1 MDFKAF
7 KMDGLGND
15 FVIIERNKRN
25 PISISKEKIIE
36 LGKRDNIGFDQMIFV
51 EEDRVVPNHASITI
65 FNSDGDEVDA
75 CGNGSRCAVL
85 YCFHQGIIQSNC
97 SFITNDGI
105 HQGQVLENE
114 NIKISIKSPVLV
126 DKLTNGDFEVNTG
139 SPHYVQIAESLD
151 NIDFNKHCKLIRNN
165 DKYFQNGINVNLVK
179 VEDNLL
185 DMRTYERGVEDETLS
200 CGSGVTASALAIAFE
215 NKIENSLFVKTRGGK
230 LKVDFVRIEN
240 NFEKVFL
247 TGPAKF
253 VFSGDYDL

>member
-1 MDFKAF
+1 MLLKFTKYQ
-7 KMDGLGND
+7 GTGND
-15 FVIIERNKRN
+15 FVIIDLNNDIFEFSENQIKKICDRKYGIGADGLILISNHDIDSFEMKFFN
-25 PISISKEKIIE
+25 P
-36 LGKRDNIGFDQMIFV
+36 
-51 EEDRVVPNHASITI
+51 
-65 FNSDGDEVDA
+65 DGSSSF

-105 HQGQVLENE
+105 HQGQVLKNE
-114 NIKISIKSPVLV
+114 NIKISIKSPLLV
-126 DKLTNGDFEVNTG
+126 DKLSNGDFEVNTG
-139 SPHYVQIAESLD
+139 SPHYVQIAKSLD
-151 NIDFNKHCKLIRNN
+151 KIDFNKHCKLIRNN

-200 CGSGVTASALAIAFE
+200 CGSGVTATALAIAYE
-215 NKIENSLFVKTRGGK
+215 NKIEDSIFVKTRGGK
-230 LKVDFVRIEN
+230 LKVDFERLEN
-240 NFEKVFL
+240 RFEKVFL

>member
-1 MDFKAF
+1 MLVKFTKYQ
-7 KMDGLGND
+7 GTGND
-15 FVIIERNKRN
+15 FVIIDLTKNNFKFSNNQIKKICNRKYGIGADGLILISNHHKLSFEMKFFN
-25 PISISKEKIIE
+25 PDGS
-36 LGKRDNIGFDQMIFV
+36 
-51 EEDRVVPNHASITI
+51 AS
-65 FNSDGDEVDA
+65 F

-105 HQGQVLENE
+105 HQGQILEDE
-114 NIKISIKSPVLV
+114 NIKISIKSPVSV
-126 DKLTNGDFEVNTG
+126 EKLSNGDFEVNTG

-151 NIDFNKHCKLIRNN
+151 NIDFNKHCKIIRNN

-179 VEDNLL
+179 VEDNFL

-240 NFEKVFL
+240 IFEKIFL

>member
-1 MDFKAF
+1 MLVKFTKYQ
-7 KMDGLGND
+7 GTGND
-15 FVIIERNKRN
+15 FVIIDLTKDEFKFSVNQIKKICDRKYGIGADGLILISNHNRVSFEMKFFN
-25 PISISKEKIIE
+25 PDGS
-36 LGKRDNIGFDQMIFV
+36 
-51 EEDRVVPNHASITI
+51 AS
-65 FNSDGDEVDA
+65 F

-85 YCFHQGIIQSNC
+85 YCFHQGIVQSNC

-105 HQGQVLENE
+105 HQGQVLEDE

-139 SPHYVQIAESLD
+139 SPHYVQIANSID
-151 NIDFNKHCKLIRNN
+151 NIDFQKHCKSIRNN

-179 VEDNLL
+179 VEDDFL

-200 CGSGVTASALAIAFE
+200 CGSGVTATALAIAYE
-215 NKIENSLFVKTRGGK
+215 NKIENSLFVETRGGK
-230 LKVDFVRIEN
+230 LKVNFDRTEN